1 MNDNHLLVRIHQMKN
16 YRLQN
21 YTFCLD
27 LCNFRKFPCTYL
39 RSLCILWIISELMQ
53 NHTTLT
59 LCYLAVTIQT
69 FVIIS

>member
-1 MNDNHLLVRIHQMKN
+1 MNDNHLLVQIHQIKN
-16 YRLQN
+16 YKLQN

-27 LCNFRKFPCTYL
+27 LCIFRKFQCTYL

-53 NHTTLT
+53 SHITLIIS
-59 LCYLAVTIQT
+59 YHAITIQT